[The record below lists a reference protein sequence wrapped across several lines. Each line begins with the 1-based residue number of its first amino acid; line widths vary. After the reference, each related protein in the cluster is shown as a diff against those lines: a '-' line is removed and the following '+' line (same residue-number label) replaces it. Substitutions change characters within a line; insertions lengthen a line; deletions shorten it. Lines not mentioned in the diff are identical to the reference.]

1 MEQIAFEHLP
11 GAPNRFLL
19 LRPKFVKVPPKFL
32 DCAVLVIHASGGV
45 SFSAVSI
52 DTNRCWLKSSNAS
65 MKSCGISADSRMR
78 CTRRSRSDLGKASIS
93 LNICSAVISILTLA
107 ELFISS
113 KRSQSSAN
121 IYPLNTHFP
130 SLGSA
135 RRGSDAFPFRR
146 QAGKIVGQSGQIAI
160 DRDGAA
166 GRRVS

>member
-1 MEQIAFEHLP
+1 MERIAFEDLP

-19 LRPKFVKVPPKFL
+19 LRPKFVKVPPEFL
-32 DCAVLVIHASGGV
+32 DRAVLVIHASGGV

-113 KRSQSSAN
+113 RRSQW
-121 IYPLNTHFP
+121 
-130 SLGSA
+130 
-135 RRGSDAFPFRR
+135 FRR
-146 QAGKIVGQSGQIAI
+146 DSDSRDKRIMKPGIQESGERA
-160 DRDGAA
+160 RLA
-166 GRRVS
+166 